1 MADEKPQAQAL
12 DGRGKR
18 FAIVAARF
26 NQSVVDP
33 MLESAMATLKRHGV
47 QDADIEVLRVPGA
60 FELPLLAKSLTAG
73 EHYVPHAVIALGAV
87 IRGETPHFDFVAGEC
102 AAGLGRVALETGVPM
117 IFGVLTTNTD
127 EQALARADPQRG
139 DKGGDAARAALEMAG
154 VLEAA
159 DGLRQRRR
167 ERTQR
172 NVNAAFAPR

>member
-1 MADEKPQAQAL
+1 MADEKPHAQAVN
-12 DGRGKR
+12 GAGKR

-33 MLESAMATLKRHGV
+33 MLESALATLKRHGV
-47 QDADIEVLRVPGA
+47 QEADIEVLRAPGA

-73 EHYVPHAVIALGAV
+73 DDHVPHAVIALGAV

-127 EQALARADPQRG
+127 EQALARADPKRG
-139 DKGGDAARAALEMAG
+139 DKGRDAALAALEMAT
-154 VLEAA
+154 VREAV
-159 DGLRQRRR
+159 DGLLRGRRARAQRDF
-167 ERTQR
+167 
-172 NVNAAFAPR
+172 NAALAPR

>member
-33 MLESAMATLKRHGV
+33 MLESALATLKRHGV
-47 QDADIEVLRVPGA
+47 QDADIEVLRAPGA

-73 EHYVPHAVIALGAV
+73 EDYVPHAVIALGAV

-102 AAGLGRVALETGVPM
+102 AAGLRRVALETGVPM

-127 EQALARADPQRG
+127 EQALARAHPQRG
-139 DKGGDAARAALEMAG
+139 DKGGDAALAALEMAAA
-154 VLEAA
+154 LEAA
-159 DGLRQRRR
+159 DGLRKRRR
-167 ERTQR
+167 ERAER
-172 NVNAAFAPR
+172 NVNAALAPR